1 MVGLKA
7 FKTIWKIKVKIV
19 QLWKQYCPGPYARRF
34 DGSHPLQLRRSAF
47 LLLKQIFSSVMLLMR
62 TAPAPSR
69 FRPPPDP
76 PPCGR
81 FHGSLQLQPSSSVS
95 NFKKQLSSPMAPVV
109 TASSPSPLHLPP
121 PLLRLRLPPDPPPP
135 WSSATVPFESISPP
149 EPPDPPDASL
159 SLVIH
164 RLFDTPFTLSQ
175 ASFNI
180 PNLASDGV
188 VSLVFVDGTIFGS
201 KCLYPAV
208 CSAIFSRLV
217 VWRRHCSSLTCVGSL
232 TLPFILVCLL
242 SSSSVCSLVEWSE
255 RFVVYVAPDLSV
267 MDLVYNVPMNFVSFG
282 STSMPVD
289 GSQVALV
296 RSSTAVCSLLSVFS
310 PALGAVISCY
320 LSWWQ
325 IEGKLVGTL
334 IPVNRVMEEFH
345 YPMDSF
351 VEQFLFP
358 IFPSMW
364 SELDGQA
371 SLVLQGSSSWL
382 MLFSAFVAV
391 FVTFEVTRYAIIQ
404 EDYEIFRFFMVS
416 CDVFLLVCGEKEE
429 EEEKHARVVCNGRRM
444 SG

>member
-1 MVGLKA
+1 MSCSHLLLLNMDG
-7 FKTIWKIKVKIV
+7 TTRSTRG
-19 QLWKQYCPGPYARRF
+19 PGPYARRF

-47 LLLKQIFSSVMLLMR
+47 FLLKQIFSSAMLLMR

-81 FHGSLQLQPSSSVS
+81 FHGPFHLQPSSSVS
-95 NFKKQLSSPMAPVV
+95 NLKKQLSFPMAPVV

-121 PLLRLRLPPDPPPP
+121 PPLRLRLPPDPPPS
-135 WSSATVPFESISPP
+135 WSSATVPFESLSPP

-164 RLFDTPFTLSQ
+164 RLFDTPFTISQ

-208 CSAIFSRLV
+208 CCAIFSRLV
-217 VWRRHCSSLTCVGSL
+217 VWRRHCSSLTYVGSL

-242 SSSSVCSLVEWSE
+242 SSILVCSLVEWSE

-267 MDLVYNVPMNFVSFG
+267 MDLDYNVPMIFVSFG

-310 PALGAVISCY
+310 PAFGAVILCY

-334 IPVNRVMEEFH
+334 IPLNRVMEEFH

-371 SLVLQGSSSWL
+371 SLVQGSSSWL
-382 MLFSAFVAV
+382 MLFSAFVAM

-416 CDVFLLVCGEKEE
+416 CDVNQRVTGQLLKFSYLVP
-429 EEEKHARVVCNGRRM
+429 
-444 SG
+444 S

>member
-1 MVGLKA
+1 
-7 FKTIWKIKVKIV
+7 
-19 QLWKQYCPGPYARRF
+19 
-34 DGSHPLQLRRSAF
+34 
-47 LLLKQIFSSVMLLMR
+47 MR
-62 TAPAPSR
+62 TAPAPSL

-76 PPCGR
+76 PPCGH

-95 NFKKQLSSPMAPVV
+95 NPIKQLSSPMAPVV
-109 TASSPSPLHLPP
+109 TASPPSPLHLPP
-121 PLLRLRLPPDPPPP
+121 PPLRLRLPPDPPPP
-135 WSSATVPFESISPP
+135 WSSATVPFESLSPP

-201 KCLYPAV
+201 KCLYPEV
-208 CSAIFSRLV
+208 CSVIFSRLV

-232 TLPFILVCLL
+232 TLPFIMVCLL
-242 SSSSVCSLVEWSE
+242 SSISVCSLVEWSE

-267 MDLVYNVPMNFVSFG
+267 MDLDYNVPLNFVSFG

-310 PALGAVISCY
+310 PALGAVINSCY

-325 IEGKLVGTL
+325 IEGKLVDTL

-358 IFPSMW
+358 IFLSMW

-391 FVTFEVTRYAIIQ
+391 FVTFEVTRP
-404 EDYEIFRFFMVS
+404 
-416 CDVFLLVCGEKEE
+416 
-429 EEEKHARVVCNGRRM
+429 
-444 SG
+444 

>member
-1 MVGLKA
+1 
-7 FKTIWKIKVKIV
+7 
-19 QLWKQYCPGPYARRF
+19 
-34 DGSHPLQLRRSAF
+34 
-47 LLLKQIFSSVMLLMR
+47 MR

-121 PLLRLRLPPDPPPP
+121 PLLRLRLPPDLPPP
-135 WSSATVPFESISPP
+135 WSSATVPFESLSPP

-188 VSLVFVDGTIFGS
+188 VSLVLVDGTIFGS

-208 CSAIFSRLV
+208 CSAFFSRLV

-242 SSSSVCSLVEWSE
+242 SSISVCSLVEWSE

-267 MDLVYNVPMNFVSFG
+267 MDLDYNVPMNFVSFG

-289 GSQVALV
+289 GSQVALM

-334 IPVNRVMEEFH
+334 IPVNRVMKEFH

-371 SLVLQGSSSWL
+371 SLVLQGYSSWL

-416 CDVFLLVCGEKEE
+416 CDVVYRQSIFCLIYVWFVQPLVVLMYSPCGEKLF
-429 EEEKHARVVCNGRRM
+429 
-444 SG
+444 

>member
-1 MVGLKA
+1 
-7 FKTIWKIKVKIV
+7 
-19 QLWKQYCPGPYARRF
+19 PGPYARRF

-180 PNLASDGV
+180 PNLASD
-188 VSLVFVDGTIFGS
+188 
-201 KCLYPAV
+201 V

-416 CDVFLLVCGEKEE
+416 CDVVYRQSIFCLIYVWFVQSLVALMYSPCGEKLF
-429 EEEKHARVVCNGRRM
+429 
-444 SG
+444 